1 MKPVWDELGEEYAG
15 SSSVLI
21 GDVDCTAAGSDLCDE
36 MKVQGYPTIKYFK
49 DGDMEGES
57 YKGGR
62 DKESLK
68 KFVEEELS
76 KWCDIET
83 LSDCTEKEKKYIEKM
98 KTKSTDDVSNQIA
111 RLDSMKD
118 GSMKPELKQWIHQ
131 RLRIL
136 NHISGNVEEEL

>member
-21 GDVDCTAAGSDLCDE
+21 GDVDCTAAGSDLCDDF
-36 MKVQGYPTIKYFK
+36 KVQGYPTLKYFV
-49 DGDMEGES
+49 DGDLEGES

-68 KFVEEELS
+68 KFVHDELS
-76 KWCDIET
+76 KWCDVET
-83 LSDCTEKEKKYIEKM
+83 LDDCSEKEKKYIEKM
-98 KTKSTDDVSNQIA
+98 KTKSADDVANQIA
-111 RLDSMKD
+111 RLDGMKD
-118 GSMKPELKQWIHQ
+118 GSMKPELKQWINQ

-136 NHISGNVEEEL
+136 KFIGEVQTDEL